1 MREDNVLLETLSLP
15 MPQLPTPACA
25 IQRDDGQVVLTA
37 GSRSQLL
44 SGTIAST
51 NDDAH
56 ILIGRYASLGR
67 NITFD
72 MEDRASRASAAAYP
86 FSFWSPSPAE
96 DVPERRQII
105 IGNDV
110 RIESNVIFRGGI
122 TVGNG
127 AIVRAGAVLMED
139 VPPYA
144 VVEGNP
150 ARVAGYR
157 FDVDTIRQLQ
167 RIKWWNWPE
176 EDIRKNIHILADN
189 VDAFL
194 MKFQPPVHE
203 ISDETVEILR
213 EFKEQGY
220 RVYYFV
226 PDVDSPEGIWRKV
239 IRAYLSAYT
248 ANDKTALLL
257 SLSGENAEAVTAKI
271 QPLMNT
277 MGENAPLILTH
288 TWNEEHL
295 GRIFSYVDDLITTK
309 DGISSVCVDYAS
321 HENVRVSYGCDDK
334 EQIFPREKEIDISVC
349 VLSYQPDYEK
359 LFATLTSIVQQVH
372 CSFEII
378 IGDDGTPNF
387 PQEEIELWLR
397 QQGCR
402 DFTILHSTE
411 NHGTVRNMMQMLSA
425 ARGRY
430 IKAISPGDYL
440 YCNDVLGKMLR
451 FMEQEHYAVAFGRA
465 CYYHHDGSSYQLLD
479 TMSPLNLGIYE
490 AKDYDAVKKACVIY
504 GDFILGALLMGE
516 RRMIT
521 AYTNEIVGHIIYGE
535 DTIYLRMLADGIP
548 IGFWNHNFIWY
559 EVGTGI
565 STKGG
570 DAWRKR
576 LGKDMDVCLFIIE
589 QLHVEIREEKEK
601 ILSGANGKTMRDLQ
615 KKYRTDAFEAY
626 IAEHGSYLQ
635 DVDEGELERLV
646 HAPVVRG

>member
-1 MREDNVLLETLSLP
+1 MLETLSLP

-105 IGNDV
+105 IGNNV

-479 TMSPLNLGIYE
+479 TMSPLNLEIYE

-589 QLHVEIREEKEK
+589 QLHAEIREEKEK

>member
-1 MREDNVLLETLSLP
+1 MLETLSLP

-25 IQRDDGQVVLTA
+25 IQRDDGQVVLTT

-203 ISDETVEILR
+203 ISDETVETLR

-257 SLSGENAEAVTAKI
+257 GLSGENAEAVTAKI

-589 QLHVEIREEKEK
+589 QLHAEIREEKEK

>member
-1 MREDNVLLETLSLP
+1 MLETLSLP
-15 MPQLPTPACA
+15 MPQLPTPVCA
-25 IQRDDGQVVLTA
+25 IQRDDGRAVLTA
-37 GSRSQLL
+37 GARSQLL

-194 MKFQPPVHE
+194 MKFQPSGHE
-203 ISDETVEILR
+203 ISDETVETLR

-257 SLSGENAEAVTAKI
+257 GLSGENAEAVTAKI

-589 QLHVEIREEKEK
+589 QLHAEIREEKEK
-601 ILSGANGKTMRDLQ
+601 ILISAPGKTMRDLQ

-635 DVDEGELERLV
+635 DVDESELERLV

>member
-1 MREDNVLLETLSLP
+1 MLETLSLP

>member
-15 MPQLPTPACA
+15 MPQLPTPVCA
-25 IQRDDGQVVLTA
+25 IQRDDGRAVLTA
-37 GSRSQLL
+37 GARSQLL

-150 ARVAGYR
+150 AHVAGYR

-194 MKFQPPVHE
+194 MKFQPAVHE
-203 ISDETVEILR
+203 ISDETVETLR

-220 RVYYFV
+220 RGYYFV

-257 SLSGENAEAVTAKI
+257 GLSGENAEAVTAKI

-334 EQIFPREKEIDISVC
+334 EQMFPREKEIDISVC

-465 CYYHHDGSSYQLLD
+465 CYYHHAGSSYQLLD

-589 QLHVEIREEKEK
+589 QLHAGIREEKEK

>member
-1 MREDNVLLETLSLP
+1 MLETLSLP
-15 MPQLPTPACA
+15 MPQLPTPVCA
-25 IQRDDGQVVLTA
+25 IQRDDGRAVLTA
-37 GSRSQLL
+37 GARSQLL

-150 ARVAGYR
+150 AHVAGYR

-203 ISDETVEILR
+203 ISDETVETLR

-239 IRAYLSAYT
+239 IRTYLSAYT

-257 SLSGENAEAVTAKI
+257 GLSGENAEAVTAKI

-277 MGENAPLILTH
+277 MGENAPLVLTH
-288 TWNEEHL
+288 TWDEEHL

-589 QLHVEIREEKEK
+589 QLHAEIREEKEK

-646 HAPVVRG
+646 HASVVRG